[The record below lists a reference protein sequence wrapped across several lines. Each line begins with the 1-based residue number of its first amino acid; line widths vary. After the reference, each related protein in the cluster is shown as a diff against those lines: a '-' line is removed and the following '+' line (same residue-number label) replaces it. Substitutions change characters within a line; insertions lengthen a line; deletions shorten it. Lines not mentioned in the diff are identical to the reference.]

1 MQLTLALES
10 KQRTHLHFDLADP
23 YMTLLHRAG
32 LAGLYMTLKQLEKEQ
47 VQTIGGLSWEL
58 TDRSVSL
65 SWDGNDFEVLDWL
78 FKESFQ
84 LRDGLIA
91 LRGLDAKTMDI
102 QPLVMM
108 HQGILGTLLQH
119 NKTHKAIGIQERS
132 FLVEENKPEIL
143 VKYKALSGYVYQ
155 HFAKNLCNPKTG
167 KLDTKPISI
176 AGWLNPGTVVKHQ
189 IFSSETCFEETA
201 PSAMIL
207 AYAPVACYY
216 FALRSK
222 LREQRAQFALII
234 PEVTNLSSYA
244 QYRQEP
250 QLRNLGF
257 RNFYTSSLGD
267 AGLRFLSIETTAK
280 ILRENNINSCQVI
293 TLGTVPWAS
302 QQKTRTELYTV
313 VATQT
318 ICNNYRICRD
328 FLSDRIV
335 VKEKENTS
343 WIAPSF
349 AREII
354 ADNLARGKPWFAGL
368 SEKINSSELFK
379 QLTYEREGLHMMV
392 KSPNLQWSDRERL
405 FVQSCHEAI
414 SGTYAQ
420 LAKRTKEGEQIRF
433 DKVNEKFRTGLG
445 RCKSP
450 STFREFITDFWAR
463 AGYVPTLKEH
473 WDELMDLV
481 MTDWKSA
488 RDLALLALA
497 SYKGKGSEQEKQ
509 PDESEQDDSLG
520 MIDHYDD
527 EAEEED

>member
-1 MQLTLALES
+1 MQLTRALES

-84 LRDGLIA
+84 ISDGVIA

-102 QPLVMM
+102 QALVSI
-108 HQGILGTLLQH
+108 HQVIRFTILQLPKLSNLAWGNSIEKSIEIDEKPFMVTYKELLQYPH
-119 NKTHKAIGIQERS
+119 QSCAT
-132 FLVEENKPEIL
+132 V
-143 VKYKALSGYVYQ
+143 
-155 HFAKNLCNPKTG
+155 LCDSQG
-167 KLDTKPISI
+167 KLLKDKIPVKSWLYPGATTKHSF
-176 AGWLNPGTVVKHQ
+176 AEKETSFYWLP
-189 IFSSETCFEETA
+189 EELI
-201 PSAMIL
+201 IL
-207 AYAPVACYY
+207 AYAVVGCFY
-216 FALRSK
+216 FQLKSRLHNLNSKYALV
-222 LREQRAQFALII
+222 I
-234 PEVTNLSSYA
+234 PEVTNLEIYSR
-244 QYRQEP
+244 YRKDSG
-250 QLRNLGF
+250 LRNLSYKD
-257 RNFYTSSLGD
+257 FYASSSGD
-267 AGLRFLSIETTAK
+267 AGLKFLTLCIDT
-280 ILRENNINSCQVI
+280 LREFSISKCQVVSFGKHTKKDKQVI
-293 TLGTVPWAS
+293 
-302 QQKTRTELYTV
+302 RTNSYLVAINQEIYT
-313 VATQT
+313 
-318 ICNNYRICRD
+318 NYEVCKSCFND
-328 FLSDRIV
+328 CIV
-335 VKEKENTS
+335 VDEKKNTS
-343 WIAPSF
+343 WIDPSF

-368 SEKINSSELFK
+368 SEKINSGELFK